1 LGVSPPEWAPS
12 VFSRRGRVE
21 EFVEQIVL
29 LMSIFLILLIPLAVF
44 GAMYFLLK
52 YHTPEF

>member
-1 LGVSPPEWAPS
+1 VGTVRLQQ
-12 VFSRRGRVE
+12 
-21 EFVEQIVL
+21 EFVEKIVL

-52 YHTPEF
+52 YHMSEF